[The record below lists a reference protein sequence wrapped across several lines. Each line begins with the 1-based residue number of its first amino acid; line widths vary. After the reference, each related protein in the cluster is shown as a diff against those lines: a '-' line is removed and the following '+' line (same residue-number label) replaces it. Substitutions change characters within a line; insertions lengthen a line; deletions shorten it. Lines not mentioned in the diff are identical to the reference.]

1 MGVNEFP
8 YFTLLRA
15 ESAAVGTGYLHVALW
30 NVCEGRGIR
39 RRGGAFFLMV
49 VNETAF
55 THLGCTCS
63 MKLLGILEL
72 KSALLR
78 PVYWDT

>member
-1 MGVNEFP
+1 MNFCP
-8 YFTLLRA
+8 QLTCLLN

-30 NVCEGRGIR
+30 NVRECRGIR
-39 RRGGAFFLMV
+39 RRGYRTFLMD

-72 KSALLR
+72 KSALVR
-78 PVYWDT
+78 PVYWTT